1 MEILEIAYY
10 SRFLLLFIF
19 VLSIAA
25 FMKYAFIPYYKMEL
39 REKIKQ
45 WIVDQHLDSSGRKM
59 KIDTSLESNYFF
71 KCLETMDMI
80 LTHTTY

>member
-19 VLSIAA
+19 VLSFVA

-39 REKIKQ
+39 REKIRK
-45 WIVDQHLDSSGRKM
+45 WIVEQHLDSSGRKM
-59 KIDTSLESNYFF
+59 KIDTSLESNTFF
-71 KCLETMDMI
+71 KCLETMDTI
-80 LTHTTY
+80 LMYSN